1 MLRLDIRHLQM
12 IVTLAQTGSLAL
24 SADALGVTSSA
35 LSHRIREAERRL
47 GVTLYEKHGRHLRP
61 TLAAEHLQATA
72 DYLLGELESA
82 ETSAIASM
90 QGVRH
95 IVRLAVSTYNSF
107 HWLAAFLSAFRD
119 KYPEID
125 VDIAI
130 QASMMPYG
138 ALGDGTLDV
147 AISPNTILPAGL
159 AAHDLFDDEL
169 VAVMPADHALAGRLF
184 LEAEDL
190 QSETV
195 YTYSLTRVPDFEGD
209 RFWSAARVTPQRT
222 IRVESVEA
230 TVELIKAGFGISVL
244 SKWALKPHFE
254 TGTLAA
260 VRLTEEGLPITWRAV
275 TRADEA
281 ADGPALQLVASM
293 AKWFAR
299 TPEPTD
305 AMKRQ

>member
-12 IVTLAQTGSLAL
+12 IVTLADVGSLAQA
-24 SADALGVTSSA
+24 ADRLGVTPSA

-47 GVTLYEKHGRHLRP
+47 GVPLYAKHGRSLRP

-72 DYLLGELESA
+72 EYLLGELDSA
-82 ETSAIASM
+82 ETAAIASM
-90 QGVRH
+90 EGVRH

-125 VDIAI
+125 VDIATN
-130 QASMMPYG
+130 ASMMPYG
-138 ALGDGTLDV
+138 ALGDGSLDV

-159 AAHDLFDDEL
+159 TAHDLFDDEL
-169 VAVMPADHALAGRLF
+169 VAVMPPDHELAGRPF
-184 LEAEDL
+184 VDAEDL
-190 QSETV
+190 QNETV

-209 RFWSAARVTPQRT
+209 RFWSAARVMPQRY

-230 TVELIKAGFGISVL
+230 TVELVKAGFGISVL
-244 SKWALKPHFE
+244 SKWALKPHLDAH
-254 TGTLAA
+254 TLAA
-260 VRLTEEGLPITWRAV
+260 VRLTADGLPITWRAV

-281 ADGPALQLVASM
+281 DDSAAMQLVKSM
-293 AKWFAR
+293 TRWFTHAN
-299 TPEPTD
+299 
-305 AMKRQ
+305 